1 MQTIGQP
8 PRGFAP
14 TGAGKET
21 MEEIKKLTKEEEMD
35 VGRQIYDRLLTIPI
49 AAEKF
54 GVTYSAARRWLRAYR
69 AANGLPPNNRGFSK
83 PAAAAA
89 AKADIGALDSM
100 TRDQLIDEVI
110 KARADA
116 ERAKK
121 GYTVKGGGAEK
132 AFFSLEGASLK

>member
-1 MQTIGQP
+1 MQTVGQP

-14 TGAGKET
+14 NGAGKET

-54 GVTYSAARRWLRAYR
+54 GVTYR

-83 PAAAAA
+83 PAAVAA
-89 AKADIGALDSM
+89 AKADISALDSM

-110 KARADA
+110 RARADA

-132 AFFSLEGASLK
+132 GFFSLEGASLK

>member
-1 MQTIGQP
+1 MHAVGQP

-14 TGAGKET
+14 NGAGKET
-21 MEEIKKLTKEEEMD
+21 MEETKQLTKEEQMD

-54 GVTYSAARRWLRAYR
+54 GVSYGVARRWLRSYR

-89 AKADIGALDSM
+89 KADIGALGSM

-110 KARADA
+110 RARADA

-132 AFFSLEGASLK
+132 EFFSLEGASLK